1 VIEES
6 KKHIDESYKDAIS
19 KEKESIKKEDESI
32 PPEASFSF
40 FVSTLA
46 LQASIFLGQI
56 PNPATNK
63 KEKNLVQAKFLIDTL
78 SIIKDK
84 TKGNLTGEEDNLLE
98 NVLYELR
105 MQYVAVNKEGK

>member
-1 VIEES
+1 MIEES

>member
-1 VIEES
+1 MTEDS
-6 KKHIDESYKDAIS
+6 KKHIDESYKDAIDR
-19 KEKESIKKEDESI
+19 EKDSLKKEDGSV

-63 KEKNLVQAKFLIDTL
+63 KEKNLAQAKFLIDTL

-105 MQYVAVNKEGK
+105 MQYVAVNKEDK